1 MDAQTD
7 LFGNGSMNLK
17 DGPQPIVEAVNVH
30 KYFHDNHVLR
40 EVNLSIHEREVI
52 VICGP
57 SGSGKSTFLRCLNHL
72 EKIDDGRIRVCGHYV
87 GYTERKDGHLV
98 ELRESEVAKQRLSTG
113 RVFQHFDLF
122 PHLTALE
129 NITVAPIYVLKQS
142 EKDAKDKAHRLLKR
156 VGLSEKADHYPGQL
170 SGGQKQRVAI
180 ARALAMNPRVM
191 LFDEP
196 TSALDPE
203 MIGEVLDVMLDLS
216 KQGITMIVVSHEMG
230 FARAAAQRVVFI
242 EAGTIIEE
250 ASPTE
255 FFDSPK
261 SERLQQF
268 LGKIL

>member
-1 MDAQTD
+1 
-7 LFGNGSMNLK
+7 MNMK
-17 DGPQPIVEAVNVH
+17 EAPQPIVEAVNVH
-30 KYFHDNHVLR
+30 KYFDDNHVLR
-40 EVNLSIHEREVI
+40 GVNLSVTEGEVI
-52 VICGP
+52 LICGP

-72 EKIDDGRIRVCGHYV
+72 EKIDEGRIRVCGHYV
-87 GYTERKDGHLV
+87 GYAEGKDSHLV
-98 ELRESEVAKQRLSTG
+98 ELRESEVAKQRLNIG
-113 RVFQHFDLF
+113 MVFQHFDLF
-122 PHLTALE
+122 PHLTALG
-129 NITVAPIYVLKQS
+129 NITVAPIYVLKKN
-142 EKDAKDKAHRLLKR
+142 EKEARDAAYQLLSR
-156 VGLSEKADHYPGQL
+156 VGLSKKADAFPAQL

-180 ARALAMNPRVM
+180 ARALAMNPRLM
-191 LFDEP
+191 MFDEP

-230 FARAAAQRVVFI
+230 FARAAAHRVVFM

-268 LGKIL
+268 LAKIL

>member
-1 MDAQTD
+1 MKPVA
-7 LFGNGSMNLK
+7 
-17 DGPQPIVEAVNVH
+17 QPIVEASNVH

-40 EVNLSIHEREVI
+40 GISLTVHEGEVI

-72 EKIDDGRIRVCGHYV
+72 EKIDEGRVRVCNHYV
-87 GYTERKDGHLV
+87 GYTEGKGGRLI
-98 ELRESEVAKQRLSTG
+98 ELRESEVAKQRRDIG
-113 RVFQHFDLF
+113 MVFQHFDLF
-122 PHLTALE
+122 PHLTVLE
-129 NITVAPIYVLKQS
+129 NITVAPVYVLKKN
-142 EKDAKDKAHRLLKR
+142 EKEVRDVGHQLLKR
-156 VGLSEKADHYPGQL
+156 VGLAEKANAYPAQL

-180 ARALAMNPRVM
+180 ARALAMNPRLM

-203 MIGEVLDVMLDLS
+203 MIGEVLEVMLDLS

-230 FARAAAQRVVFI
+230 FARAAAQRVVFM
-242 EAGTIIEE
+242 EAGTIVEE